1 MKRETLIPILFKFN
15 TIIIFYITIFIIII
29 LLSYSILLSLPF
41 LLQVLSAILL
51 LLLLLT
57 LLLTLFIII
66 APIHLNSKQSLAT
79 YITFSPLHMEW
90 KRQQKTGTIQY
101 LTEIVSSASITSYL
115 LVSYKSVDFMKKNSV
130 AVFCQ

>member
-15 TIIIFYITIFIIII
+15 TNIIFYITIFIIII

-41 LLQVLSAILL
+41 LLQVLSSIL

-66 APIHLNSKQSLAT
+66 VPIHLNSKQSLAI
-79 YITFSPLHMEW
+79 YITFLPLHMEW

-115 LVSYKSVDFMKKNSV
+115 LVSYKSVDFMTKNSV

>member
-1 MKRETLIPILFKFN
+1 MKRQTLIPILFKFN

-41 LLQVLSAILL
+41 LLQVLSSIL

-57 LLLTLFIII
+57 LLLTLFIIV
-66 APIHLNSKQSLAT
+66 PIHLNSKQSLAI
-79 YITFSPLHMEW
+79 YITFLPLHMEW

-115 LVSYKSVDFMKKNSV
+115 LVSYKSVDFMTKTSV

>member
-1 MKRETLIPILFKFN
+1 MKRQTLIPILFKFN

-41 LLQVLSAILL
+41 LLQVLSSIL

-57 LLLTLFIII
+57 LLLTLFIIV
-66 APIHLNSKQSLAT
+66 PIHLNSKQSLAI
-79 YITFSPLHMEW
+79 YITFLPLHMEW
-90 KRQQKTGTIQY
+90 KRQRKTGTIQY

-115 LVSYKSVDFMKKNSV
+115 LVSYKSVDFMTKNSV

>member
-41 LLQVLSAILL
+41 LLQVLSSIL

-66 APIHLNSKQSLAT
+66 VPIHLNSKQSLAI
-79 YITFSPLHMEW
+79 YITFLPLHMEW

-115 LVSYKSVDFMKKNSV
+115 LVSYKSVDFMTKNSV

>member
-1 MKRETLIPILFKFN
+1 MKRQTLIPILFKFN

-41 LLQVLSAILL
+41 LLQVLSSIL

-57 LLLTLFIII
+57 LLLTLFIIV
-66 APIHLNSKQSLAT
+66 PIHLNSKQSLAI
-79 YITFSPLHMEW
+79 YITFLPLHMEW

-115 LVSYKSVDFMKKNSV
+115 LVSYKSVDFMTKNSV